1 MHTANLIAQA
11 LGSMGLLR
19 EPPCRPEPHVCAV
32 TGQECACLPWTE
44 VIGDNF
50 TDAQRLA
57 APHSPWVSVD
67 VWQVWM
73 HGFRTGNDKK
83 RDKRP
88 ERMSSWF
95 VTPER
100 FEMLDRQGV
109 REKVL
114 AANLPPLWA
123 GYATT
128 SYKKHGSLVAPI
140 NSTGRRVWAFEQR
153 RVDLSDYED
162 TMTLWNELNRMLRM
176 GFWRSILETLD
187 CPTHIARD
195 HGWRE
200 WFEFMEYATPRHLS
214 AQYAFLCYL
223 LPSQKELKS
232 EVAEVESTEPI
243 KQMELAL

>member
-11 LGSMGLLR
+11 LGNMGLLR

-32 TGQECACLPWTE
+32 TGQMCACLPWDE

-57 APHSPWVSVD
+57 APDSPWVSVD
-67 VWQVWM
+67 VWQAWM
-73 HGFRTGNDKK
+73 HGFRTGEDKK

-114 AANLPPLWA
+114 AVDLPPLWA

-140 NSTGRRVWAFEQR
+140 NGLGRRVWAFEQR
-153 RVDLSDYED
+153 LVDLSDYRD
-162 TMTLWNELNRMLRM
+162 AMRLWGELNRMLRL

-187 CPTHIARD
+187 CPTHIVRD

-200 WFEFMEYATPRHLS
+200 WLQFVEYAEPRHLS
-214 AQYAFLCYL
+214 GQYAFLCYL
-223 LPSQKELKS
+223 LPSQEELKA
-232 EVAEVESTEPI
+232 EEVESSEPRE
-243 KQMELAL
+243 QLELAL